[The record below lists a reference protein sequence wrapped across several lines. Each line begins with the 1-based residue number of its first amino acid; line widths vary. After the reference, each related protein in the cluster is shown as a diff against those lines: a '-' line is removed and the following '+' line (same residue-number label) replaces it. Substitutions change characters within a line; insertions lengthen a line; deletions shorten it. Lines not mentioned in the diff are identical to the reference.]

1 MDDCRRTHNYDNF
14 ICTFLSMLAQQGALA
29 DLVSQHLVSP
39 RCSGNNSN
47 VSVKKGTKGSSS
59 TTTTNRRRRGR
70 TKRKKRK

>member
-1 MDDCRRTHNYDNF
+1 
-14 ICTFLSMLAQQGALA
+14 MLAQQGALA

-47 VSVKKGTKGSSS
+47 ISIKKATKGSNS
-59 TTTTNRRRRGR
+59 TTGTNRRCRGR